1 MDAES
6 SSATPQAD
14 VKSSLSLNLSA
25 LLRDT
30 CAMFR
35 PPRART
41 VSEWADEN
49 RILVSDS
56 SAEPGRWRTDRAP
69 YQREIMDSF
78 TQPGISEIVVMASA
92 QVGKSEIELN
102 MMGRAIDDDPGP
114 MLYVQPTDK
123 VAEDYSKRRIA
134 PMIAACP
141 TLRSKVYAAK
151 GRDAGNTI
159 TMKTFPGGSLAII
172 GANSPSDL
180 SSKPVRYIFL
190 DEIDPSLQAPERRA
204 TRSGLRN
211 AEAKPSA
218 TTEKS

>member
-1 MDAES
+1 
-6 SSATPQAD
+6 
-14 VKSSLSLNLSA
+14 
-25 LLRDT
+25 
-30 CAMFR
+30 
-35 PPRART
+35 
-41 VSEWADEN
+41 
-49 RILVSDS
+49 
-56 SAEPGRWRTDRAP
+56 
-69 YQREIMDSF
+69 
-78 TQPGISEIVVMASA
+78 MASA